1 MSSDPMGTAIL
12 DYQTTGR
19 AARLKVLSSMFDD
32 DEIPVSHLFRAL
44 SEMPPLEQKALSLAR
59 GRVLDVG
66 AGAGCHSLVLQ
77 ENGMDV
83 TAVDISQMSCEAMR
97 LRGLRDVRCL
107 DILSVAIPDKYDTV
121 LLLMNGT
128 GIAGTADR
136 LPFLLSRVA
145 ALLAE
150 GGEILIDSSD
160 LKYLYENEDGS
171 FDIDLMGPYYGE
183 VDYQMS
189 YKGKR
194 GEPFMWLYSDFGLL
208 SSAAAQA
215 GLKCEL
221 VAEGEHYD
229 YLARITRK

>member
-1 MSSDPMGTAIL
+1 MNDPMGTAIL

-19 AARLKVLSSMFDD
+19 AARLKVLSSMFED
-32 DEIPVSHLFRAL
+32 DEIPVPHLFRSF
-44 SEMPPLEQKALSLAR
+44 SEMPPLEQKALALAH
-59 GRVLDVG
+59 GRVLDIG

-77 ENGMDV
+77 ERGLDV
-83 TAVDISQMSCEAMR
+83 TAVDISHKSCEAMR
-97 LRGLRDVRCL
+97 LRGLRDVRCV
-107 DILSVAIPDKYDTV
+107 DILSAAIPDRYDTI

-136 LPFLLSRVA
+136 LPAMLETVA
-145 ALLAE
+145 TLLAE

-194 GEPFMWLYSDFGLL
+194 GEPFMWLYSDYGLL
-208 SSAAAQA
+208 DSAAAQV
-215 GLKCEL
+215 GLRCEL
-221 VAEGEHYD
+221 LQEGEHYD
-229 YLARITRK
+229 YLARLTRK